1 MPIEI
6 RLRAGVLVGLALL
19 IAAVAT
25 WILTPVPSLPR
36 ALWVAIVTLPLW
48 IFVPALKR
56 GERRRYAALTLCLV
70 PYLMLALMEVIANP
84 TARITATAML
94 LLAFGVFVLAI
105 LYLRVTRPTPEDPA
119 APSSN

>member
-6 RLRAGVLVGLALL
+6 RLRTGVLVGLALL

-84 TARITATAML
+84 SARITATAML